1 MQATRN
7 VFRSLDQMDT
17 MNICRRE
24 PFILYPIRFHMNLS
38 TIKQLA
44 VKPLAVKPLAVKS
57 IVLKLLFIASM
68 LALPAVGLVGCD
80 NRKPTSTATTGQVT
94 QADRATE
101 KPKIALVMK
110 SLANEFFST
119 MAEGAKKHQAQNSDQ
134 YELVVNGI
142 KDERDLARQAAI
154 VDEMIAAKVQAIVI
168 APADSKALV
177 PVLRRAKQAGVVV
190 VNIDN
195 KLDDEVLKAEN
206 LSVPFVGP
214 NNLLGAKAV
223 GDHLAKFLH
232 AGDKVVVLEGIR
244 TSFNG
249 TQRRLGFEQ
258 AMKDAQLQIVDSQS
272 ANWETNQANTIAAS
286 MLNSHADLKAILA
299 ANDSMA
305 LGALAALKAAN
316 KSNDVQVVGFDNI
329 SAAQDAIRQGTMLA
343 TADQHGDQLAV
354 FGIEYAMK
362 LVQDP
367 NTKLLDRETPVDLI
381 TAERLNK

>member
-1 MQATRN
+1 MKRT
-7 VFRSLDQMDT
+7 L
-17 MNICRRE
+17 
-24 PFILYPIRFHMNLS
+24 
-38 TIKQLA
+38 
-44 VKPLAVKPLAVKS
+44 
-57 IVLKLLFIASM
+57 
-68 LALPAVGLVGCD
+68 LPAHFSIALVAFIQLFFVGSIGCD
-80 NRKPTSTATTGQVT
+80 QSKPIATSDKASSQQPSKLT
-94 QADRATE
+94 D
-101 KPKIALVMK
+101 KPKVALVMK

-119 MAEGAKKHQAQNSDQ
+119 MAEGAKKHQSENADQ

-154 VDEMIAAKVQAIVI
+154 VDEMIAAGVQAIVI

-195 KLDDEVLKAEN
+195 KLDDEILKAEN

-214 NNLLGAKAV
+214 NNLLGAKTV
-223 GDHLAKFLH
+223 GDHLAKSLKS
-232 AGDKVVVLEGIR
+232 GDKVAVIEGIR
-244 TSFNG
+244 TSFNA

-258 AMKDAQLQIVDSQS
+258 SMKDAGIQIVDSQS

-286 MLNSHADLKAILA
+286 MLNAHADLKAILA

-305 LGALAALKAAN
+305 LGTIAAIKAAN
-316 KSNDVQVVGFDNI
+316 KSSQVQVVGFDNI
-329 SAAQDAIRQGTMLA
+329 SAAQQAIRDSKMLA

-362 LVQDP
+362 LIQDP
-367 NTKLLDRETPVDLI
+367 NTKLEDRETPIDLI
-381 TAERLNK
+381 TAENLK

>member
-1 MQATRN
+1 MKRT
-7 VFRSLDQMDT
+7 L
-17 MNICRRE
+17 
-24 PFILYPIRFHMNLS
+24 
-38 TIKQLA
+38 
-44 VKPLAVKPLAVKS
+44 
-57 IVLKLLFIASM
+57 
-68 LALPAVGLVGCD
+68 LPAHFSIALVAFIQLFFVGSIGCD
-80 NRKPTSTATTGQVT
+80 QSKPIATSDKASSQQPSKLT
-94 QADRATE
+94 D
-101 KPKIALVMK
+101 KPKVALVMK

-119 MAEGAKKHQAQNSDQ
+119 MAEGAKKHQSENADQ

-154 VDEMIAAKVQAIVI
+154 VDEMIAAGVQAIVI

-195 KLDDEVLKAEN
+195 KLDDEILKAEN

-214 NNLLGAKAV
+214 NNLLGAKTV
-223 GDHLAKFLH
+223 GDHLAKSLKS
-232 AGDKVVVLEGIR
+232 GDKVAVIEGIR
-244 TSFNG
+244 TSFNA

-258 AMKDAQLQIVDSQS
+258 SMKDAGIQIVDSQS

-286 MLNSHADLKAILA
+286 MLNAHADLKAILA

-305 LGALAALKAAN
+305 LGTIAAIKAAN
-316 KSNDVQVVGFDNI
+316 KSSQVQVVGFDNI
-329 SAAQDAIRQGTMLA
+329 SAAQQAIRDSKMLA

-362 LVQDP
+362 LIQDP
-367 NTKLLDRETPVDLI
+367 NTKLEDRETPIDLI
-381 TAERLNK
+381 TADNLK

>member
-1 MQATRN
+1 
-7 VFRSLDQMDT
+7 
-17 MNICRRE
+17 MN
-24 PFILYPIRFHMNLS
+24 FS
-38 TIKQLA
+38 TT
-44 VKPLAVKPLAVKS
+44 KPLAVKLLALKS
-57 IVLKLLFIASM
+57 IALKLLFIASM
-68 LALPAVGLVGCD
+68 LALPVVGLVGCD

-223 GDHLAKFLH
+223 GDHLAKFLQ
-232 AGDKVVVLEGIR
+232 AGDKVAVLEGIR

-258 AMKDAQLQIVDSQS
+258 AMKAAQIQIVDSQS

-305 LGALAALKAAN
+305 LGALAALKAVN
-316 KSNDVQVVGFDNI
+316 KSNDVRVVGFDNI

-381 TAERLNK
+381 TAESLNK

>member
-1 MQATRN
+1 
-7 VFRSLDQMDT
+7 
-17 MNICRRE
+17 
-24 PFILYPIRFHMNLS
+24 MNLS
-38 TIKQLA
+38 TT
-44 VKPLAVKPLAVKS
+44 KPLAVKPLAVKS
-57 IVLKLLFIASM
+57 IALKLLFIASM
-68 LALPAVGLVGCD
+68 LALPVVGLVGCD
-80 NRKPTSTATTGQVT
+80 SRKPTFTATTGQVT

-168 APADSKALV
+168 APADSRALV

-195 KLDDEVLKAEN
+195 KLDDDVLKAEN

-223 GDHLAKFLH
+223 GDHLAKFLQ
-232 AGDKVVVLEGIR
+232 AGDKVAVLEGIR

-258 AMKDAQLQIVDSQS
+258 AMKAAQIQIVDSQS

-362 LVQDP
+362 LVQDA

-381 TAERLNK
+381 TAESLNK